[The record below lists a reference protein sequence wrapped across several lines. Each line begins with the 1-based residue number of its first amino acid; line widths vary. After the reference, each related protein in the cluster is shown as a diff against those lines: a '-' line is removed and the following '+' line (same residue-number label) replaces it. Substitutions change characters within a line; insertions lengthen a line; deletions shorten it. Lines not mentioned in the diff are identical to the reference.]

1 MEFNA
6 TFLVSIISFLVFM
19 FLMNKILYAPMEKII
34 AERQSFIDSNFNNA
48 DENYQKADDLNHQR
62 DEKLLGAK
70 NDARSKYNTS
80 VSGFKNRKADIVH
93 QAQNEAGSELAQ
105 AYEKLDGISNDT
117 KEGLKGKMSDLAN
130 DIVEKL
136 LGYRSGEQG
145 YDDEAVNKVL
155 YQ

>member
-70 NDARSKYNTS
+70 NDAHLKYNTS